1 MKNNRT
7 LRTLVGIGV
16 IAGII
21 VLGFVLTNAIIQSD
35 LPDWWKFVL
44 LK

>member
-1 MKNNRT
+1 MKNNRI
-7 LRTLVGIGV
+7 LRTLAGIGV

-21 VLGFVLTNAIIQSD
+21 VLGFVLTNTIIQSD